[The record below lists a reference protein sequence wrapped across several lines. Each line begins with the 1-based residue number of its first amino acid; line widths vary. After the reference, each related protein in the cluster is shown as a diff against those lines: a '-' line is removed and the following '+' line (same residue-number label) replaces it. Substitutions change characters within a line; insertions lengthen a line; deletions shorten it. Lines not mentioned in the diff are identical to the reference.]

1 MTIGEQQKLAAL
13 EETIERG
20 VSAFMEVGRALAA
33 IRDEKLFTD
42 VADTFE
48 EYCTKKWGFTRQ
60 RAYQYIEA
68 VTVAES
74 LPVSTSGLLRNERV
88 ARELSNIPEK
98 KDQKRVWKK
107 AVETAP
113 KNDEGEPVVTAAHVA
128 AVAEEMEVIPS
139 PEKKPKPAKNG
150 KLRVDN
156 RDFDAMQKA
165 MESII
170 RGIDK
175 LNDKYPHGN
184 HHRFTLAAAKQVKQS
199 LRDWQGAIR

>member
-1 MTIGEQQKLAAL
+1 MTIGEQQKLATL

-20 VSAFMEVGRALAA
+20 VSAFMEVGRALAV

-42 VADTFE
+42 VAETFE
-48 EYCTKKWGFTRQ
+48 DYCQKKWGFTHQ
-60 RAYQYIEA
+60 RASQYIA
-68 VTVAES
+68 ATHVAEVAATTGCQT
-74 LPVSTSGLLRNERV
+74 PANERV
-88 ARELSNIPEK
+88 ARELSNIPDEK
-98 KDQKRVWKK
+98 NQKRVWKK
-107 AVETAP
+107 AVKTAP
-113 KNDEGEPVVTAAHVA
+113 KNGDGEPVVTAAHVA
-128 AVAEEMEVIPS
+128 AVAEEMEVIPP

-165 MESII
+165 MEPII

-184 HHRFTLAAAKQVKQS
+184 HHRATLAAAKQVKQS
-199 LRDWQGAIR
+199 LRDWQGALR